1 MGHPKT
7 WIRILA
13 PNDSS
18 WDGQRLSTPEME
30 SLVQNRIPFGIAD
43 FCHKI
48 PQNVEK
54 PNNNNKTSQ
63 TGKDLKISQAYAAYL
78 CLPVHQNGSHSN
90 LNLSGFVSVEFLGSS
105 KGSSIMNLTAWLRRN
120 FPLLG
125 I

>member
-48 PQNVEK
+48 PQNRK
-54 PNNNNKTSQ
+54 TKQQQKTSQ

-78 CLPVHQNGSHSN
+78 P
-90 LNLSGFVSVEFLGSS
+90 SG
-105 KGSSIMNLTAWLRRN
+105 KLT
-120 FPLLG
+120 
-125 I
+125 